1 VEELDGQ
8 SASIPALEHTK
19 GRRGYSGAGKTKSF
33 IYPVMLFVL
42 SDFLWNIGD
51 AEWFFLLHNNNES

>member
-42 SDFLWNIGD
+42 SDFL
-51 AEWFFLLHNNNES
+51 